1 MLLSWWCCNSTTRG
15 LIFLVVLQLVT
26 LRVLQKHSHVVLFQ
40 KIALH
45 VVISF
50 GVDGSRK
57 KKTCGAEKV
66 PQTIILQKQSGEA
79 GHKLISE

>member
-1 MLLSWWCCNSTTRG
+1 M
-15 LIFLVVLQLVT
+15 VVLQQYHKGADISGGAAIAT

-66 PQTIILQKQSGEA
+66 PQ
-79 GHKLISE
+79 